1 MTVYDVLVSLWRTA
15 VPVIVGWVV
24 ALLARVYID
33 VDEQTLAQALVGAFT
48 VLYYGLFRLL
58 EAKVSP
64 AFGWFLGL
72 AKPPT
77 YPQPDPTANPW
88 GKPPTGTS
96 T

>member
-15 VPVIVGWVV
+15 VPVIVGWVA
-24 ALLARVYID
+24 ALLARIYID
-33 VDEQTLAQALVGAFT
+33 VDEQALSQSLVAIFAVVYFG
-48 VLYYGLFRLL
+48 VFRVL

-77 YPQPDPTANPW
+77 YPT
-88 GKPPTGTS
+88 PPTEPTTS
-96 T
+96 VYGPPM

>member
-15 VPVIVGWVV
+15 VPIVVGWVA
-24 ALLARVYID
+24 ALLAHIYVD
-33 VDEQTLAQALVGAFT
+33 VDEVALSQALVGIFG

-72 AKPPT
+72 AKPPA
-77 YPQPDPTANPW
+77 YPTRPTTPIGQPPV
-88 GKPPTGTS
+88 
-96 T
+96 